1 MGKGSSS
8 SSSSQATTSDTTDIA
23 AQSSGIALGPG
34 ASYVNDLSDNAV
46 SVISKI
52 VDFSGGVL
60 QQAQQIISDAQAS
73 AAAATLQAENLGAGA
88 VAANSNTTAAA
99 LATATQSVNNS
110 QLGQSA
116 IFTNPAFLIAG
127 VVAIGLIVYIA
138 IKRRN

>member
-1 MGKGSSS
+1 M
-8 SSSSQATTSDTTDIA
+8 
-23 AQSSGIALGPG
+23 
-34 ASYVNDLSDNAV
+34 NDLSDNAV

-60 QQAQQIISDAQAS
+60 QQAQQIVSDSQ
-73 AAAATLQAENLGAGA
+73 AAAANAALHAENLGQ
-88 VAANSNTTAAA
+88 TTTQSA
-99 LATATQSVNNS
+99 LATTAQAVNNT

-138 IKRRN
+138 TKRRS